1 MDREGIDSVRDAR
14 ALRVVMVGITAASL
28 GVIEGYALSNVA
40 GALVYI
46 ADEFNLSIHQQ
57 EMVATVMA
65 IGQIPGAI
73 GGGVL
78 ANAIGRK
85 KSMLLVTVGY
95 AVFALLSGVSVSL
108 PMLVAARLLLG
119 VTIGVSVVVLPVYV
133 AECAPARVRG
143 SLLVAYQLGTVAGI
157 IVGYVVAYFLAGSH
171 SWRWMLGLAA
181 APAALITLMLLRMPD
196 TARWYMLTG
205 QLGRARQSLCLLEPE
220 PEAEQEL
227 AAITRAFG
235 EDSGRGLAAMMRR
248 PYLRAT
254 IFVVGFGFFV
264 QITGIN
270 AITFYSPR
278 LFEAMGY
285 QGNFA
290 LLVLPALVQVAAL
303 AATVAALVL
312 VDRRGRR
319 IILLSGIAIMVTAN
333 AVLIGVFVAGS
344 DFGDALTAFGFLG
357 VLLFT
362 VGFNFGFG
370 TVASVYAGE
379 CFPPRLRSIG
389 SSTMLTCN
397 LVASAS
403 VTAVFLTM
411 LNSLGGAATF
421 AVLGALA
428 VAAFVFV
435 YRYAPETKG
444 RQLEDIRHFWETG
457 GTWRPDLAPRPP
469 AWSVPLAPQPG
480 SD

>member
-14 ALRVVMVGITAASL
+14 TLRVVMVGITAASL

-40 GALVYI
+40 GALGYI
-46 ADEFNLSIHQQ
+46 ADDFNLSTRQQ
-57 EMVATVMA
+57 ELVATAMA

-108 PMLVAARLLLG
+108 PMLLAARLLLG

-143 SLLVAYQLGTVAGI
+143 SLLVAYQLGTVTGI

-181 APAALITLMLLRMPD
+181 APAVLITLMLLRMPD

-205 QLGRARQSLCLLEPE
+205 QVGRARQSLCLLEPE

-227 AAITRAFG
+227 TAITRAFG
-235 EDSGRGLAAMMRR
+235 EDSGRALASMMRR

-278 LFEAMGY
+278 LFAAMGY

-303 AATVAALVL
+303 AAAVVALVL

-319 IILLSGIAIMVTAN
+319 IILLSGIAIMVAAN

-344 DFGDALTAFGFLG
+344 GFGDTLTAFGFLG

-389 SSTMLTCN
+389 SSTMLTTN

-444 RQLEDIRHFWETG
+444 RQLEDIRHFWENG
-457 GTWRPDLAPRPP
+457 GTWRPDLAPGPP
-469 AWSVPLAPQPG
+469 ARSAPLAPQPG

>member
-1 MDREGIDSVRDAR
+1 MDREGTDSVRDAR
-14 ALRVVMVGITAASL
+14 ALRVVMLGIITASL

-40 GALVYI
+40 GALLYI
-46 ADEFNLSIHQQ
+46 TDEFNLSTHQQ
-57 EMVATVMA
+57 EMVATAMA

-73 GGGVL
+73 GAGVL

-85 KSMLLVTVGY
+85 KSMLLATIGY
-95 AVFALLSGVSVSL
+95 AAFAVLSAVAASL
-108 PMLVAARLLLG
+108 PLLLVARLSLG
-119 VTIGVSVVVLPVYV
+119 VTIGISVAVVPVFV

-143 SLLVAYQLGTVAGI
+143 SLLVAYQLGTVLGI
-157 IVGYVVAYFLAGSH
+157 TIGYVIAYFLAGSH

-181 APAALITLMLLRMPD
+181 APAALITLMLLQMPD
-196 TARWYMLTG
+196 TARWYMLRG
-205 QLGRARQSLCLLEPE
+205 QVAKARQSLCLLEPE
-220 PEAEQEL
+220 PEADQEL
-227 AAITRAFG
+227 TAIARGFG
-235 EDSGRGLAAMMRR
+235 DASGRTLAEMLRR

-278 LFEAMGY
+278 LFEAMGFH
-285 QGNFA
+285 GNFA

-303 AATVAALVL
+303 VAAIFSLVL

-319 IILLSGIAIMVTAN
+319 IILLSGIALMITAN
-333 AVLIGVFVAGS
+333 AVLIGVFVVGGS
-344 DFGDALTAFGFLG
+344 EFGETITIFGFVG
-357 VLLFT
+357 VVLFT

-389 SSTMLTCN
+389 SSTMLTSN
-397 LVASAS
+397 LVASAI
-403 VTAVFLTM
+403 VTAVFLTI
-411 LNSLGGAATF
+411 LNSHGGAVTF
-421 AVLGALA
+421 AIVGALA
-428 VAAFVFV
+428 AAAFAFV

-444 RQLEDIRHFWETG
+444 RQLEDIRHFWENG
-457 GTWRPDLAPRPP
+457 GTWRPEPTPEIP
-469 AWSVPLAPQPG
+469 SYP
-480 SD
+480 

>member
-1 MDREGIDSVRDAR
+1 MSNAR
-14 ALRVVMVGITAASL
+14 VLRVVMLGVTTASL

-40 GALVYI
+40 GALLYI
-46 ADEFNLSIHQQ
+46 TDEFNLSTHQQ
-57 EMVATVMA
+57 EMVATAMA

-73 GGGVL
+73 GAGVL

-85 KSMLLVTVGY
+85 KSMLLVTTGY
-95 AVFALLSGVSVSL
+95 AAFAVLSAVAASL
-108 PMLVAARLLLG
+108 PLLLVARLLLG
-119 VTIGVSVVVLPVYV
+119 VTIGISVAVVPVFV

-143 SLLVAYQLGTVAGI
+143 SLLVAYQLGTVLGI
-157 IVGYVVAYFLAGSH
+157 IIGYVVAYFLAGSH

-181 APAALITLMLLRMPD
+181 APAVLITLLLLRMPD
-196 TARWYMLTG
+196 TPRWYMLTG
-205 QLGRARQSLCLLEPE
+205 QVAKARQSLCLLEPQ

-227 AAITRAFG
+227 TTIARAFG
-235 EDSGRGLAAMMRR
+235 DASGRTLAEMMRR

-278 LFEAMGY
+278 LFAAMGF

-303 AATVAALVL
+303 AAAVVSLLL

-319 IILLSGIAIMVTAN
+319 IILLSGIAMMIAAN
-333 AVLIGVFVAGS
+333 TVLIGVFVVGS
-344 DFGDALTAFGFLG
+344 DFGEAITIFGFIG
-357 VLLFT
+357 VVLFT

-379 CFPPRLRSIG
+379 CFPPRLRAIG
-389 SSTMLTCN
+389 SSTMLTSN
-397 LVASAS
+397 LVASAI
-403 VTAVFLTM
+403 VTAVFLTI
-411 LNSLGGAATF
+411 LNSHGGAVIF
-421 AVLGALA
+421 AVFGALA
-428 VAAFVFV
+428 AAAFAFV

-444 RQLEDIRHFWETG
+444 RQLEDIRHFWENG
-457 GTWRPDLAPRPP
+457 GTWRPELTPRPRG
-469 AWSVPLAPQPG
+469 ASVPLALGPS